1 MSAAFSPLVDSSP
14 ASASVEYGDGMLKH
28 QTLLVGELELF
39 LVDLIGK
46 RNYCV
51 LEVNLSELFRV
62 NLILLKTQL
71 FDLLASA

>member
-1 MSAAFSPLVDSSP
+1 
-14 ASASVEYGDGMLKH
+14 MLKH
-28 QTLLVGELELF
+28 QPLLVCELELF

-51 LEVNLSELFRV
+51 LEVNLGELFRV
-62 NLILLKTQL
+62 NLILLNTQL

>member
-1 MSAAFSPLVDSSP
+1 LIDSSP

-28 QTLLVGELELF
+28 QTLLVCELELF

-51 LEVNLSELFRV
+51 LEVNLGELLQV
-62 NLILLKTQL
+62 DLILLLT
-71 FDLLASA
+71 